1 MRSEDTDTEIGRYQ
15 AARPRSKELQNE
27 AARYLPGGSSRGA
40 AYFDP
45 YPFFVERAEGQ
56 HVYDVDGNRYL
67 DFMLNATTYVLGH
80 ANPQVVEAV
89 QEQAGRGF
97 SHSTPTE
104 AQVLLAKMLCDR
116 VPSVEKI
123 RFTNSGTEGT
133 LNAIRAARAFTGKHK
148 IAKFEGGYHGNHEYV
163 SVSVNPPLGR
173 LDPSGPTAIPE
184 WPGQPPS
191 ILEDVVVLPY
201 NDLEASERIVHAH
214 KNELACVIM
223 EPVSS
228 NFGYVPARPEFLRG
242 IRDLTTELGVVL
254 VFDEV
259 QSFRLS
265 TGGAQELFGVT
276 PDITAFGKSIGG
288 GLPVGAWGGR
298 EDLMA
303 LFDPTHGPVISHSGT
318 FNGNAMTMVAGEATL
333 AQLTPEVYRRMNS
346 LGDTLREKL
355 GAVFAELEVEARV
368 TGIGSLFG
376 THFTSKEVTDY
387 RSFVRSD
394 QKMRRGLFTGLL
406 NEGVLLQAK
415 SFGALSALTTEAEI
429 DTLVDATRRV
439 VQRIK

>member
-1 MRSEDTDTEIGRYQ
+1 M
-15 AARPRSKELQNE
+15 
-27 AARYLPGGSSRGA
+27 
-40 AYFDP
+40 
-45 YPFFVERAEGQ
+45 
-56 HVYDVDGNRYL
+56 
-67 DFMLNATTYVLGH
+67 
-80 ANPQVVEAV
+80 
-89 QEQAGRGF
+89 
-97 SHSTPTE
+97 
-104 AQVLLAKMLCDR
+104 
-116 VPSVEKI
+116 
-123 RFTNSGTEGT
+123 
-133 LNAIRAARAFTGKHK
+133 
-148 IAKFEGGYHGNHEYV
+148 
-163 SVSVNPPLGR
+163 
-173 LDPSGPTAIPE
+173 
-184 WPGQPPS
+184 
-191 ILEDVVVLPY
+191 VVLPY

-333 AQLTPEVYRRMNS
+333 A
-346 LGDTLREKL
+346 
-355 GAVFAELEVEARV
+355 
-368 TGIGSLFG
+368 
-376 THFTSKEVTDY
+376 
-387 RSFVRSD
+387 
-394 QKMRRGLFTGLL
+394 
-406 NEGVLLQAK
+406 
-415 SFGALSALTTEAEI
+415 
-429 DTLVDATRRV
+429 
-439 VQRIK
+439 